1 MLFLQDGT
9 QEEQPSENK
18 EDGNEMSKNPFRE
31 IVFWLRFF
39 YFWPQILWIRLTWVL
54 KFNLFEGRASLEGR
68 KKNWKMD
75 SFDSIQNDWIVEIQ
89 SMEIYSLLKI
99 FLSASFIF
107 SSSTSFLESILVSSK
122 NLAKNGRAQNFNFL
136 PWDFLQ
142 LLLCKIVTYMY
153 TLTHTILTSTH
164 THTLIQK
171 YTHSHTLIHK
181 QPQTPTH

>member
-1 MLFLQDGT
+1 
-9 QEEQPSENK
+9 
-18 EDGNEMSKNPFRE
+18 
-31 IVFWLRFF
+31 
-39 YFWPQILWIRLTWVL
+39 
-54 KFNLFEGRASLEGR
+54 
-68 KKNWKMD
+68 MD

-142 LLLCKIVTYMY
+142 FLLCKIVTYMY

-171 YTHSHTLIHK
+171 YTYTHTLIHK
-181 QPQTPTH
+181 QPQTPTHTLTVKNRHLSHMYTHTPIDLYTQRNTLAPSWCLSLFLTLTDKRTLELLKSPLKVL